1 MPDLKDRLIDAAL
14 PHVAFDGW
22 SEAAFRAAVTDAQV
36 TPAQARAAF
45 PRGAVDMALA
55 FHRRGDD
62 AMMEKVRTTDM
73 SEFRYRDKVAH
84 AVRLRLEVAGEHRE
98 AVRRGMTLFALPM
111 HAADGL
117 RALWGTADAIWDALG
132 DRSRDVNWYTKRAT
146 LSGVYSST
154 VLFWLGDQS
163 DGSRDTWDFLDRR
176 IDNVMQIEKAKA
188 SARKSPLFQKLMTGP
203 NMLLDR
209 IKAPAKPPR
218 GDLPGLWRT
227 PSSDA

>member
-1 MPDLKDRLIDAAL
+1 VLAP
-14 PHVAFDGW
+14 
-22 SEAAFRAAVTDAQV
+22 
-36 TPAQARAAF
+36 AF
-45 PRGAVDMALA
+45 P
-55 FHRRGDD
+55 RRGDD
-62 AMMEKVRTTDM
+62 AMLARVRNSDLTEM
-73 SEFRYRDKVAH
+73 RYRDKVAH

-98 AVRRGMTLFALPM
+98 AVRRGMTMFALPM
-111 HAADGL
+111 HAADGV

-132 DRSRDVNWYTKRAT
+132 DNSQDVNWYTKRAT

-188 SARKSPLFQKLMTGP
+188 AARKSPMLQKLMRGP

-209 IKAPAKPPR
+209 IKAPAKTPR
-218 GDLPGLWRT
+218 GDLPGLWRD
-227 PSSDA
+227 PSA